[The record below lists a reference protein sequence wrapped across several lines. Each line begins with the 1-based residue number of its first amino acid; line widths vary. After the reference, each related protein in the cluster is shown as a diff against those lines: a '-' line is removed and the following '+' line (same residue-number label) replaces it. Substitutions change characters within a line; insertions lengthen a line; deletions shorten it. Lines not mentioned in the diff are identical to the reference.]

1 MDIKNKNIL
10 AIGFGLMLVTLSNI
24 IGHFAAPFSILVT
37 PILLT
42 IIIAGLNFNLYKSN
56 FLLTISYNY
65 GLLLLNDL
73 FIRFYAG
80 GIHDQEGK
88 GWIFLFFVIAFILAF
103 ITMTIYS
110 FTTAVNRNKTTKT
123 TNVLTNIFT
132 LLIFTTLTGLIYYYV
147 NADI

>member
-1 MDIKNKNIL
+1 
-10 AIGFGLMLVTLSNI
+10 MLVTLSNI